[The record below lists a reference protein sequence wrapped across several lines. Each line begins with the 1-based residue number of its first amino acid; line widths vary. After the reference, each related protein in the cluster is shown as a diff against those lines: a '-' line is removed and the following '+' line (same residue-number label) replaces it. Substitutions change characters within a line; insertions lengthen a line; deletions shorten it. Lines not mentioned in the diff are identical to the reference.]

1 MCYTK
6 PGPRCASHL
15 TTDITKLEKEIKV
28 LEKDPSDAAKFKLV
42 QKRSRLDTYR
52 FAYDGTQSGQTQ
64 LQAALNSMDLTDP
77 DYKDIKKYKENTRK
91 EYDLKI
97 RNFKESEKLRTE
109 REAKK
114 NDLLARKAKL
124 EAELAA
130 LDTDLDDDPDMD
142 DGATSAPPA
151 PAGGMSSHA
160 YGGKGGYG
168 SGKGGSVASSPYRN
182 PRSSP
187 PRAPI
192 GTTTSYAFSGKGFGG
207 K

>member
-1 MCYTK
+1 MCYAK

-15 TTDITKLEKEIKV
+15 ATDIKKLETEVKE

-52 FAYDGTQSGQTQ
+52 FAFDGTQKGQTQ
-64 LQAALNSMDLTDP
+64 LQAALDSMDFDDP
-77 DYKDIKKYKENTRK
+77 DYKDIKKYKENARK

-97 RNFKESEKLRTE
+97 RNFKESEKLREE

-130 LDTDLDDDPDMD
+130 LDVDLDDDPDMD
-142 DGATSAPPA
+142 DSVASVPAA
-151 PAGGMSSHA
+151 PAGGTSSHA
-160 YGGKGGYG
+160 YGGKGGYV
-168 SGKGGSVASSPYRN
+168 SGKGGSVYSSPYRN
-182 PRSSP
+182 PRAPSP
-187 PRAPI
+187 SVPI
-192 GTTTSYAFSGKGFGG
+192 RSTTSHAYSGKGFGG